1 MRLIVGLGNPGRR
14 YRRTRHNTGWEV
26 LEALASAHG
35 ISIATEDGWAQVG
48 RGTIGGR
55 RVILARPETYV
66 NVSGTAVADLRRR
79 HRVPVE
85 HLMVIV
91 DDLDLPIG
99 AVRVREKGSHGGHNG
114 LRSIVEA
121 LGTTAFARLRV
132 GIGRPPSNEDPAEYV
147 LQRPS
152 AHERVLLDEAVAR
165 AAEGV
170 ALWVTDGVA
179 AAMNRC
185 NPRRSADGVGQ
196 GAVGQAA
203 AKESEG

>member
-26 LEALASAHG
+26 LEAFAGTHG

-48 RGTIGGR
+48 RGAIGGR
-55 RVILARPETYV
+55 RVMLARPETYV

-91 DDLDLPIG
+91 DDLDLPVG

-114 LRSIVEA
+114 LRSIIEA
-121 LGTTAFARLRV
+121 LGTTAFARVRV
-132 GIGRPPSNEDPAEYV
+132 GIGRPPAGEDPAEYV
-147 LQRPS
+147 LRRPT
-152 AHERVLLDEAVAR
+152 AEERVLLDEAVAL

-170 ALWVTDGVA
+170 GLWVTEGVD
-179 AAMNRC
+179 AAMRLC
-185 NPRRSADGVGQ
+185 NPKRSSGRL
-196 GAVGQAA
+196 
-203 AKESEG
+203 EGE